1 MTKIPFFDLHRQ
13 FQTLRAEILADLAQV
28 CESQAFILGP
38 KVAELEERIAGF
50 SGARFGIG
58 TSSGTDAQ
66 LLILMAL
73 GIGPGDAVITTPFTF
88 FATAGTVVRVGAK
101 PLFVDI
107 DPATLNLSVPKLE
120 EFLKRECVTT
130 ESGVKTREGLNVR
143 AVIPVHLFG
152 LCSDLAGLRR
162 VCDEWKL
169 TLIEDAAQ
177 ALGALFPD
185 GDHHVHAG
193 SVGAAGFFSFYPTKN
208 LGAFGDAGLVVTSDP
223 DLAKKLQILRN
234 HGMEPKY
241 YHEVVG
247 GNFRMDALQAAV
259 LLRKLSHLENW
270 SKRRWSIAQRYHSGL
285 KGLGIG
291 LPMEPYHESCGW
303 RGHIYHQFVIRTAQR
318 DQLRAALNEQG
329 IGTEIYYPLPL
340 HEQRCFQNL
349 GYRTGDFP
357 VVEQTAKECLA
368 LPIFPELTDEEQALV
383 ILRIREFFAS

>member
-1 MTKIPFFDLHRQ
+1 VTKIPFFDLHRQ
-13 FQTLRAEILADLAQV
+13 FQGLRAEILADLAQV
-28 CESQAFILGP
+28 CDSQAFILGP
-38 KVAELEERIAGF
+38 KVAELEERIASF

-88 FATAGTVVRVGAK
+88 FATASTVVRAGAK
-101 PLFVDI
+101 PFFVDI

-120 EFLKRECVTT
+120 EFLKKECVTS
-130 ESGVKTREGLNVR
+130 ESGVRTRGGLNVR

-152 LCSDLAGLRR
+152 LCADLVGLRR
-162 VCDEWKL
+162 ICAQWNL
-169 TLIEDAAQ
+169 ILIEDAAQ
-177 ALGALFPD
+177 ALGASFPE
-185 GDHHVHAG
+185 GDRQVKAG
-193 SVGAAGFFSFYPTKN
+193 GVGAASFFSFYPTKN

-223 DLAKKLQILRN
+223 HLAKKLQIMRN

-259 LLRKLSHLENW
+259 LLRKFGRLETW
-270 SKRRWSIAQRYHSGL
+270 SERRWSIAQRYQSGL
-285 KGLGIG
+285 EGLGIG
-291 LPMEPYHESCGW
+291 LPVEPYHKACGW
-303 RGHIYHQFVIRTAQR
+303 RGHIYHQFVIRTPER
-318 DQLRAALNEQG
+318 DQLRTVLNEQG

-340 HEQRCFQNL
+340 HEQQCFQSL

-357 VVEQTAKECLA
+357 IAEQAAKECLA

-383 ILRIREFFAS
+383 ILRIREFFAR

>member
-1 MTKIPFFDLHRQ
+1 MTKVPFFDLHRQ
-13 FQTLRAEILADLAQV
+13 FEALRTEILDDVAQV
-28 CESQAFILGP
+28 CESQTFILGP
-38 KVAELEERIAGF
+38 KVAELEERIAAF
-50 SGARFGIG
+50 SGAKFGIG

-88 FATAGTVVRVGAK
+88 FATASTVVRVGAK

-107 DPATLNLSVPKLE
+107 DPATLNFSVAKLE
-120 EFLKRECVTT
+120 EFLTTECVAD
-130 ESGVKTREGLNVR
+130 ESGVRTRDGLNVR

-152 LCSDLAGLRR
+152 LCSDLAGFRR
-162 VCDEWKL
+162 LCDQWKL
-169 TLIEDAAQ
+169 ILIEDAAQ

-185 GDHHVHAG
+185 GDRQIKAG

-208 LGAFGDAGLVVTSDP
+208 LGAFGDAGMVVTNDL
-223 DLAKKLQILRN
+223 DLAKKLQVMRN
-234 HGMEPKY
+234 HGMDPKY

-259 LLRKLSHLENW
+259 LLRKFGYLESW
-270 SKRRWSIAQRYHSGL
+270 SKRRSSIAQRYHSGL

-291 LPMEPYHESCGW
+291 LPVEPYHESCGW
-303 RGHIYHQFVIRTAQR
+303 QGHIYHQFVIRTPQR

-357 VVEQTAKECLA
+357 IAEQTAKECLA
-368 LPIFPELTDEEQALV
+368 LPIFPELTDDEVDLV
-383 ILRIREFFAS
+383 ILRMREFFAR